1 MAATLMGEW
10 PPLVRPQNNLPSP
23 GSRNRVLNKLFSSK
37 QRLLSLTSPP
47 HKSQP
52 LASPIAATNNNSQ
65 EENKIATDESDSS
78 LKVFKKLMP
87 GPKVRD
93 ALFRKFIDKED
104 EEHDKT
110 KESAKEADQES
121 FFRRLLRDNKEE
133 DEKVVRSEE
142 LANSEGFFRRLFRD
156 RGDAEEKVGAK
167 SGEEDEKDG
176 FFRRLFR
183 EKSED
188 PREKRDGQDKDED
201 DDKGNASCDEDEGSD
216 FLSFRRIFRIHP
228 EDEKTLSTSME
239 NCSLSTPESSP
250 GTENFFKRLFRD
262 RDRSVEDSELFSLKR
277 QREVSLNAIP
287 SSFSPFG
294 VCLVCGCLLSIVFE
308 LFHLYYVI

>member
-1 MAATLMGEW
+1 M
-10 PPLVRPQNNLPSP
+10 Q
-23 GSRNRVLNKLFSSK
+23 KK
-37 QRLLSLTSPP
+37 RLGPN
-47 HKSQP
+47 QG
-52 LASPIAATNNNSQ
+52 
-65 EENKIATDESDSS
+65 
-78 LKVFKKLMP
+78 KKM
-87 GPKVRD
+87 KKMD
-93 ALFRKFIDKED
+93 
-104 EEHDKT
+104 
-110 KESAKEADQES
+110 
-121 FFRRLLRDNKEE
+121 
-133 DEKVVRSEE
+133 
-142 LANSEGFFRRLFRD
+142 
-156 RGDAEEKVGAK
+156 
-167 SGEEDEKDG
+167 

-188 PREKRDGQDKDED
+188 HEKRDGQDKAED

-262 RDRSVEDSELFSLKR
+262 RDRSVEDSELFNLKR
-277 QREVSLNAIP
+277 QREVSLNVIP

-294 VCLVCGCLLSIVFE
+294 VWLVCGCLLSIVFE